1 MPLPFGKEQV
11 DDGVITSHRS
21 GASVISDNNN
31 NSSSSVSSGSES
43 NDNDDEISDK
53 VNPKLHLM
61 HNGTWIPKQW
71 SAGRHIE
78 RTGVWSC
85 CGEME
90 HYSMYC
96 ESLQVR
102 MEYKARLQLED
113 ERKEEE
119 IVKISKR
126 KNDLLRHISDA
137 QQQQQQQ
144 VELDFVL
151 QTKLTREE
159 EAIREACSE
168 EGSFNA
174 PMLVAWLLKH
184 CDEEPTTVNGLTFLL
199 NHLESGDGCF
209 LMVSKE
215 ELLMLL
221 LMMMLVM
228 QSMLM
233 MILMMLML

>member
-1 MPLPFGKEQV
+1 MDTTRLNPKLTKRSSMPLPLGKVQV
-11 DDGVITSHRS
+11 DDEVILSHRS
-21 GASVISDNNN
+21 GTSVISDINF
-31 NSSSSVSSGSES
+31 SSGTSVFSGSES
-43 NDNDDEISDK
+43 NDNDDEEMSNV

-78 RTGVWSC
+78 RTGVWDC

-102 MEYKARLQLED
+102 MDYKARLQLED

-137 QQQQQQQ
+137 QQQQQ
-144 VELDFVL
+144 VELDFIL

-159 EAIREACSE
+159 EAIREACSK

-209 LMVSKE
+209 LMVRRS
-215 ELLMLL
+215 
-221 LMMMLVM
+221 
-228 QSMLM
+228 
-233 MILMMLML
+233 

>member
-1 MPLPFGKEQV
+1 MDIITRLNPKLTRRSSVPLPLGKV
-11 DDGVITSHRS
+11 LLDDGVITSHRS
-21 GASVISDNNN
+21 GASVISDNN
-31 NSSSSVSSGSES
+31 SSSVSSGSES
-43 NDNDDEISDK
+43 NDYDDEISDDK

-90 HYSMYC
+90 HFSMYC

-102 MEYKARLQLED
+102 MDYKVRIEIED
-113 ERKEEE
+113 ARKEEE

-137 QQQQQQQ
+137 QQQQQ
-144 VELDFVL
+144 VELDFAL

-209 LMVSKE
+209 LMVRRSCCC
-215 ELLMLL
+215 
-221 LMMMLVM
+221 
-228 QSMLM
+228 
-233 MILMMLML
+233 